1 MMMILMMMVM
11 MMMMMILVMILMMM
25 MISTQIPSKSHGLD
39 GQIIIIML
47 MVFMVIIFA
56 ITEIA
61 VCCLWPLSNMCRV
74 IIRRR
79 QEPLYIIYVM
89 CPPFPVS
96 LAFICANFEKYFKV
110 QKANGGILVGDD
122 PAEVLK
128 SDKLR
133 LSFESDLQQLI
144 FLNAAPV

>member
-1 MMMILMMMVM
+1 MIARPALLPALSASN
-11 MMMMMILVMILMMM
+11 IPLMMM

-39 GQIIIIML
+39 GQINIIML

-133 LSFESDLQQLI
+133 LSFESDIQQLI

>member
-1 MMMILMMMVM
+1 MMVM

-96 LAFICANFEKYFKV
+96 LAFICANFERYFKGLM
-110 QKANGGILVGDD
+110 GGYWLGMIQ
-122 PAEVLK
+122 LK
-128 SDKLR
+128 C
-133 LSFESDLQQLI
+133 
-144 FLNAAPV
+144 